1 MLLNWVTSSPHV
13 KEHFAGEVEMIKG
26 EEIRSLKESAKAL
39 AQTAPLHKRRVR
51 VTEHFLH

>member
-13 KEHFAGEVEMIKG
+13 KEHFAGEVEMIKR

-39 AQTAPLHKRRVR
+39 AQTAPLHKRRLR